1 MVDAEAKKFGGDRVG
16 FGVVRE
22 GESGDKEVKVFAIM
36 VFDSKVINH
45 QRKDDVTG
53 DMTKETGGGGL
64 EEAVGGKMRE
74 KTVLRQL
81 ACLL

>member
-1 MVDAEAKKFGGDRVG
+1 MVE
-16 FGVVRE
+16 E
-22 GESGDKEVKVFAIM
+22 GKSGDEKVKVFAVV
-36 VFDSKVINH
+36 VFDSKVIHH
-45 QRKDDVTG
+45 QCKDDVTG

>member
-1 MVDAEAKKFGGDRVG
+1 MVKGETKKFGRDGVG
-16 FGVVRE
+16 FGVVEE
-22 GESGDKEVKVFAIM
+22 GEGGNKVVKVFAVV
-36 VFDSKVINH
+36 VFDSKVIHH

>member
-1 MVDAEAKKFGGDRVG
+1 MVE
-16 FGVVRE
+16 E
-22 GESGDKEVKVFAIM
+22 GKSRDEKVKVFAVV
-36 VFDSKVINH
+36 VFDSKVIHH

>member
-1 MVDAEAKKFGGDRVG
+1 VG
-16 FGVVRE
+16 LGVVEE
-22 GESGDKEVKVFAIM
+22 GKSGDEKVKVFAVV
-36 VFDSKVINH
+36 VFDSKVIHH

>member
-1 MVDAEAKKFGGDRVG
+1 MVE
-16 FGVVRE
+16 E
-22 GESGDKEVKVFAIM
+22 GKSGDEKVKVFAVV
-36 VFDSKVINH
+36 VFDSKVIHH